1 MLRWVNANE
10 FFDHEWASMS
20 WFGKLTASR
29 IPKDVLTHVGVAPGE
44 KVIAWGSDGVDEPTY
59 VIATDEA
66 MYTQGARI
74 SWLKVIRATWSTPFL
89 DVEMQNELGLG
100 QRLRIE
106 LSNPGNLPAAV
117 RAQVTANVIVSE
129 RLQLAN
135 GQEVLVAA
143 RRQNRDEITWSVVFD
158 AGVDPTDPENRE
170 LADLALKDLRVALG
184 I

>member
-1 MLRWVNANE
+1 MNENE
-10 FFDHEWASMS
+10 FFDDECAGMS
-20 WFGKLTASR
+20 WFGKLKASR
-29 IPKDVLTHVGVAPGE
+29 IPKEALTHVGVTPGE
-44 KVIAWGSDGVDEPTY
+44 KVIAWGSNGTDAPTY
-59 VIATDEA
+59 AIATDEA
-66 MYTQGARI
+66 MYAQGARI

-89 DVEMQNELGLG
+89 DMEMQNELGLG

-106 LSNPGNLPAAV
+106 LSHPGNLPAAV

-143 RRQNRDEITWSVVFD
+143 RRQSRDEITWSVVFD
-158 AGVDPTDPENRE
+158 AGVDPNDPENRE